1 MQGTRALISLLK
13 EAIML
18 ETVIGVLLGIGAFA
32 IASIVSGAW
41 LIAERIIHPPRENY
55 EDIETDLKNR
65 LQYTDAEFDAL
76 KAIPHEP
83 VELHSN
89 YVYFL
94 KGRLFDQG
102 AKKSIVLLHRE
113 GRNLM
118 ASYKFLQM
126 YRDLGY
132 NILMCDAR
140 YHGSSGGD
148 NYTYGYFERWDL
160 KTQADYLFS
169 RYGNDSLLGFH
180 GESGGAATALM
191 TLYHDKRIG
200 FAIAD
205 SSFSELLEVML
216 DLEERLIDY
225 SVRIIRLSEELPDS
239 KAGRHISAQLLRSG
253 TSPAPNYGEAQSA
266 ESRADFIH
274 KIKIALKE
282 LKESRIW
289 LKVIARAEMLKS
301 SSSLESL
308 LQETEELIAI
318 LFTSAQTARK
328 HNKE

>member
-1 MQGTRALISLLK
+1 
-13 EAIML
+13 ML

-216 DLEERLIDY
+216 DLEERLINTRSKKLLMLINQIVKRRAGFSLANVSPLTEIQALEVPVLFIHSGGD
-225 SVRIIRLSEELPDS
+225 RLVPPKMSKILASFKSGYNEIFIAPDS
-239 KAGRHISAQLLRSG
+239 PHLLGYYQHRQ
-253 TSPAPNYGEAQSA
+253 AYEARV
-266 ESRADFIH
+266 RAFL
-274 KIKIALKE
+274 ANT
-282 LKESRIW
+282 
-289 LKVIARAEMLKS
+289 
-301 SSSLESL
+301 ESL
-308 LQETEELIAI
+308 YDRFGKTFL
-318 LFTSAQTARK
+318 
-328 HNKE
+328 